1 MKYSIS
7 KKDKLRDRLDR
18 RLSVKTSDSIGVRS
32 EERLPYYLLH
42 HVWDR
47 LNYRSYN
54 QLNNLLMNKLKRYEV

>member
-1 MKYSIS
+1 MKYNIS